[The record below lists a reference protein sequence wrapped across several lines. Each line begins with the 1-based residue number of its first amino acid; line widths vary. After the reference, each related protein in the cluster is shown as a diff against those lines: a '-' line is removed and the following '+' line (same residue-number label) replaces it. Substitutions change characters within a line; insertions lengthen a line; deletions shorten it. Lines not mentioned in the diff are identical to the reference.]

1 MSNEI
6 ESNSSSPEDHWE
18 IYVSYVDDHPAVIL
32 VDVGIAQV
40 APLEDK
46 PVLVWLW
53 VHVQAPDEEG
63 FPTEEEDMKLNEIW
77 TDYDYGFCTDLEPCE
92 YCNAGISEEC
102 EQCREILED
111 KCSEISLQIK

>member
-1 MSNEI
+1 MR
-6 ESNSSSPEDHWE
+6 PELQTE
-18 IYVSYVDDHPAVIL
+18 LARLYSLPCKCIL
-32 VDVGIAQV
+32 CQNCGGA
-40 APLEDK
+40 
-46 PVLVWLW
+46 
-53 VHVQAPDEEG
+53 G
-63 FPTEEEDMKLNEIW
+63 EIW